1 MALTTINGNYQN
13 AIKPIYVDIVLSY
26 AMIDTL
32 KSQLRDLENLDIV
45 FKIVASFGVD
55 SIFDMLPVPFNLFKF
70 AKVIYEIIFG
80 IREAERPELIDEDHI
95 KNRKD
100 ALLYMISRH
109 QQKIEEFEKKFPQG

>member
-1 MALTTINGNYQN
+1 LG
-13 AIKPIYVDIVLSY
+13 
-26 AMIDTL
+26 
-32 KSQLRDLENLDIV
+32 IV